1 MSSFY
6 QQIWGTAA
14 RPGKVL
20 CGFLSLCLTLLGLL
34 FFTFLLTHLA
44 SVDQV
49 LPVTGEHA
57 SDATYSQVRQQLG
70 LDKPL
75 WLQFWDYLYA
85 LMQGD
90 FGVSRTTSQPVLD
103 DLLRTFP
110 ATFELATSAIVLGFV
125 GGITLALLSALKP
138 GSVLDYLVRTVALLG
153 YSVPVFWIGLLSLLL
168 FYSVLHWS
176 AGPGRVDDVYQY
188 SAELPT
194 GFVLF
199 GNWSRNLAML
209 RNALAHLWLPACVL
223 GFVSM
228 ASIARMLRTALLE
241 ESGKEYVTLARAMG
255 ASRWRILL
263 FHILPN
269 IQTVMVTVL
278 MLSYASLLEGAILVE
293 TVFSWPGVGRYLTM
307 ALFAADIPAVLGATL
322 LIGVCFI
329 LLNALADA
337 LIFLLDPRTR

>member
-1 MSSFY
+1 MSPFY

-20 CGFLSLCLTLLGLL
+20 GGFLSLCLTLLGLL

-44 SVDQV
+44 PIDQA

-57 SDATYSQVRQQLG
+57 SDATYSQVRHQLG
-70 LDKPL
+70 LDQPL
-75 WLQFWDYLYA
+75 WLQFWHYLSA
-85 LMQGD
+85 LLQGD
-90 FGVSRTTSQPVLD
+90 FGVSRTTAQPVLQ

-110 ATFELATSAIVLGFV
+110 ATFELATCAIVIGF
-125 GGITLALLSALKP
+125 GGGVTLALLSALKP
-138 GSVLDYLVRTVALLG
+138 GGVLDYLVRGVTLLG

-168 FYSVLHWS
+168 FYAVLHWS
-176 AGPGRVDDVYQY
+176 AGPGRFDDIYQY

-194 GFVLF
+194 GFVLL
-199 GNWSRNLAML
+199 GGWNGDLAMF

-228 ASIARMLRTALLE
+228 ASIARMLRTAILE
-241 ESGKEYVTLARAMG
+241 ECGKEYVTLARAMG
-255 ASRWRILL
+255 ASPLRILF

-293 TVFSWPGVGRYLTM
+293 TVFSWPGVGRYLTT